1 MPDKNNTSDL
11 RGSNSGNSPLS
22 FTSWDDGNKP
32 KKANETNVV
41 EGSEECREAQRAAK
55 KDPKAE
61 GIRPD
66 RKVRSATNSGSPSAG
81 SKEWAQ
87 VKVTQ
92 ESDRPIASGK
102 IK

>member
-1 MPDKNNTSDL
+1 MPKNKNTSDL

-22 FTSWDDGNKP
+22 FTAWDDGNKP
-32 KKANETNVV
+32 TKANETNVV

-61 GIRPD
+61 GMRPD
-66 RKVRSATNSGSPSAG
+66 RKVRSTTNSGSPSAG

-87 VKVTQ
+87 EKVTQ
-92 ESDRPIASGK
+92 DLDTHSQRQ